1 MNFIDA
7 ARLAIYYATGERTMY
22 FVVSNDEQ
30 PDIFKVVSANGF
42 QRSLNTFIDFIGF
55 KTSNYDQ
62 LDKIMELRSA

>member
-7 ARLAIYYATGERTMY
+7 ASLAIYYATGERTMY

-42 QRSLNTFIDFIGF
+42 QRSFNTFIDFIGF
-55 KTSNYDQ
+55 KTSTYEQ
-62 LDKIMELRSA
+62 LENILELSSE